1 MKIFVT
7 GGAGFI
13 GRHLVESLLEDSHYV
28 TIYDNLSKSNEEKIS
43 HLLKK
48 GAEFIKG
55 DTTDLE
61 LVSKSLSNNYDSVVH
76 LAAKTRVIDSIKN
89 PEEFHHNNVTGTLR
103 VLIGCKENS
112 VQNVV
117 TASSGAVY
125 GDLPHI
131 PFKESDETKPLSP
144 YCATK
149 LALEYYLKSFS
160 YSYDMN
166 CVALR
171 FSNVYGQGQSI
182 EYAGVI
188 TKFIDNIRNK
198 KPLIIYGDGTNSRDF
213 VSVHDVV
220 SGIKLALKNIDGKK
234 GSVYNIATCKSTTVK
249 ELAEILLKISKS
261 DLELVF
267 DPPRKGEIKHSKE
280 SIELA
285 QTELNYQPKVLLEN
299 GIKDLL
305 TKEGII

>member
-28 TIYDNLSKSNEEKIS
+28 TIYDNLPKSNEEKIS

-76 LAAKTRVIDSIKN
+76 LAAKTGVIDSIKN

-117 TASSGAVY
+117 AASSAAVY

-144 YCATK
+144 YGATK

-160 YSYDMN
+160 YSYNMN

-171 FSNVYGQGQSI
+171 FSNVYGQGQSL

-234 GSVYNIATCKSTTVK
+234 GSIYNIATCKSTTIN
-249 ELAEILLKISKS
+249 ELAELMLNISKN
-261 DLELVF
+261 DLDIVY
-267 DPPRKGEIKHSKE
+267 DSPRKGEIRHSKE
-280 SIELA
+280 SIKLA
-285 QTELNYQPKVLLEN
+285 EAELNYHPNVSLEE
-299 GIKDLL
+299 GIKELL
-305 TKEGII
+305 INEKVI